1 MCLDFDPTVLPS
13 SLPLARPSGCSQG
26 KEVTNTLVGQGQG
39 GWAAFEMHSW
49 LWLDPPFFGSS
60 KGLDPGT
67 QA

>member
-13 SLPLARPSGCSQG
+13 SPLGQALRMLPREGSDKHPCGARRG
-26 KEVTNTLVGQGQG
+26 G

-49 LWLDPPFFGSS
+49 LWLDLPFFGSS
-60 KGLDPGT
+60 KGIDPGT